1 MTSQSHSMTWS
12 KMTTLSILVSTI
24 WHQHC
29 QTFFKI
35 SSKSNKVMVGYI
47 NIVCFN
53 LLTVTCS
60 LRSCCL
66 IFLKSGNLLN
76 TTKGDEVS
84 KIHPFQSTHHPN
96 SGLSSP
102 FLSRNSPYVSMSPKV
117 LEQRQHNTL
126 MTRSIKYIKSSLAQV
141 PGWLFHGLWHNS
153 GQITIIPK

>member
-1 MTSQSHSMTWS
+1 MTSQSYSMTWS
-12 KMTTLSILVSTI
+12 KMTTLSILVSSI

-47 NIVCFN
+47 NIFCFN

-76 TTKGDEVS
+76 TPQKVMKWAKYIPSNQPIIQTQASVRHSLVE
-84 KIHPFQSTHHPN
+84 IHPMYQCP
-96 SGLSSP
+96 P
-102 FLSRNSPYVSMSPKV
+102 PKGIGATAT
-117 LEQRQHNTL
+117 QNPL
-126 MTRSIKYIKSSLAQV
+126 MTRSIKYMKSSLVQV
-141 PGWLFHGLWHNS
+141 PGWLVHGLWNNL
-153 GQITIIPK
+153 GKLL